1 MNPLKAVSSEAG
13 LFLLLC
19 CIEILLPIFA
29 VESPLNS
36 LVFWSLLGISLF
48 YAIKLLY
55 LVRYHSFIKWV
66 YILLFMFV
74 VYGILYYLY
83 GPIYISPASGE
94 RMHKLSY
101 TTTILKSLSP
111 LFPIYYYSKR
121 GKITSEFIQIWIIP
135 LFVVAVIFYFD
146 QMQAAMLR
154 HLMDDSVTNNGGYY
168 IASLIPFAMFLSQ
181 KRLIQYVYL
190 LTCLIFV
197 IYSMK
202 RGATV
207 FAGLMLLVYFNNSLL
222 GISIK
227 KKLGFLVSFSV
238 LLFGLYYFIS
248 EYMMENLYFLER
260 IQDTLDGDT
269 SGRDSLYDD
278 FWEYFLYRATP
289 LQQLLGGGANYNL
302 TVSNNYAHNDWIEI
316 LVNQGILGIFVFFMY
331 WKSFFRTAFR
341 TNLDKTCSIVI
352 KMIFIGYFAKTMFS
366 MSYTDYNIMVNLC
379 LGYCISRI
387 DTTKSLTI

>member
-1 MNPLKAVSSEAG
+1 MNPLKAVFSEAG

-238 LLFGLYYFIS
+238 LLF
-248 EYMMENLYFLER
+248 
-260 IQDTLDGDT
+260 
-269 SGRDSLYDD
+269 
-278 FWEYFLYRATP
+278 
-289 LQQLLGGGANYNL
+289 
-302 TVSNNYAHNDWIEI
+302 
-316 LVNQGILGIFVFFMY
+316 
-331 WKSFFRTAFR
+331 
-341 TNLDKTCSIVI
+341 
-352 KMIFIGYFAKTMFS
+352 
-366 MSYTDYNIMVNLC
+366 
-379 LGYCISRI
+379 
-387 DTTKSLTI
+387 